1 MQCRMILFNE
11 LNIKYKISGVA
22 QRTLIFA
29 RILLTL

>member
-11 LNIKYKISGVA
+11 LNIKYKTFGVA